1 MERPIQRAVSSGK
14 FKKSKY
20 EEEQKMMNLVRWSP
34 YGEMTAMKNRIN
46 RMFSEPYWATR
57 RMDDDSDMGMWNP
70 AVDLYEKD
78 DHFVIKAEL
87 PGVDKKNISIDLKDR
102 MLTISGE
109 RSYENEAKEENYY
122 RRERSYGKF
131 QRAFTLPADVDSDK
145 ITADFRDGL
154 LQVEVPKPEQ
164 QKPKQVTIH

>member
-1 MERPIQRAVSSGK
+1 
-14 FKKSKY
+14 
-20 EEEQKMMNLVRWSP
+20 MMNLVRYNP

-46 RMFSEPYWATR
+46 RMFSEPYWLTR
-57 RMDDDSDMGMWNP
+57 RMDDDTDMGMWNP
-70 AVDLYEKD
+70 VVDLYEKD

-102 MLTISGE
+102 VLTLSGE
-109 RSYENEAKEENYY
+109 RSYENDVKEESYY

-145 ITADFRDGL
+145 IKAEFKDGL
-154 LQVEVPKPEQ
+154 LQIEVPKPEE

>member
-1 MERPIQRAVSSGK
+1 
-14 FKKSKY
+14 
-20 EEEQKMMNLVRWSP
+20 MMNLVRWNP

-46 RMFSEPYWATR
+46 RMFSEPYWLTR
-57 RMDDDSDMGMWNP
+57 RMDDDTDMGMWNP
-70 AVDLYEKD
+70 VVDLYEKD

-102 MLTISGE
+102 VLTLSSE
-109 RSYENEAKEENYY
+109 RSYENEVKEESYY

-131 QRAFTLPADVDSDK
+131 QRAFTLPAHVESDK
-145 ITADFRDGL
+145 IKAEFNDGL
-154 LQVEVPKPEQ
+154 LQIEVPKPEE

>member
-1 MERPIQRAVSSGK
+1 
-14 FKKSKY
+14 
-20 EEEQKMMNLVRWSP
+20 MMNLVRWNP

-46 RMFSEPYWATR
+46 QMFSEPYWLTR
-57 RMDDDSDMGMWNP
+57 RMDDDTDMGIWNP

-87 PGVDKKNISIDLKDR
+87 PGVDKKNIAIDLKDR
-102 MLTISGE
+102 VLTISGE
-109 RSYENEAKEENYY
+109 RSYENEVKEESYY

-131 QRAFTLPADVDSDK
+131 QRVFTLPADVDSDK
-145 ITADFRDGL
+145 INAEFKDGL
-154 LQVEVPKPEQ
+154 LQIEVPKPEQ

>member
-1 MERPIQRAVSSGK
+1 
-14 FKKSKY
+14 
-20 EEEQKMMNLVRWSP
+20 MMNLIRRNPV
-34 YGEMTAMKNRIN
+34 GEMTAMQNRIN
-46 RMFSEPYWATR
+46 RMFNGPYWLTGQ
-57 RMDDDSDMGMWNP
+57 MDDDTDMGRWNP

-87 PGVDKKNISIDLKDR
+87 PGVDKKDIAIDLKDR
-102 MLTISGE
+102 VLTLSGE
-109 RSYENEAKEENYY
+109 RSYENEVKEENYY

-145 ITADFRDGL
+145 IKAEFKDGL
-154 LQVEVPKPEQ
+154 LQIEVPKPEE